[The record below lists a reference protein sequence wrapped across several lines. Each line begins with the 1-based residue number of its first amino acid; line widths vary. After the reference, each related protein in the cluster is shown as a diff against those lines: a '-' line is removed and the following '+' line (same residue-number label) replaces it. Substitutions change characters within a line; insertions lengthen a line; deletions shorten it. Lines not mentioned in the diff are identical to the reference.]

1 MPNTL
6 FGRLLLASLI
16 VLGLYFTLMGY
27 IASQLF
33 IDNRVASKH
42 EQLRLQN
49 QVLLSAAQFGDN
61 TIELPEELREARF
74 DTYESGLYG
83 YISSENGDII
93 WSSYSAHS
101 VPIDPQL
108 LIVSNPTPGK
118 AQFLETAEY
127 FVYHYNVLWEFIDDQ
142 PQLLTFSVLED
153 RRPTQQ
159 TINQF
164 QQRLS
169 LWLSA
174 IGAVLIVMLL
184 LLLRWGTQPL
194 RQLARKLKQVE
205 SGEADR
211 LEGNYPLEL
220 HAVTHNLNELLVAE
234 RRQRERY
241 RATLA
246 DLAHS
251 LKTPLAVIR
260 AELDGGGEE
269 QALTATLIADQT
281 SRMDEIISHQLQR
294 AVASGPRHL
303 GETVDIE
310 ACVERLILALEKVY
324 AEKHIAFILKVPHQA
339 VFKGDERD
347 LIEVM
352 GNLLDNA
359 CKACKNSIEVTVQ
372 NNKQS
377 LHIAIHDDGD
387 GIPAALRDQL
397 VKRGVRAD
405 LRSSGQ
411 GIGLDVARDIIQSY
425 GGEMTIAESHLGG
438 ALFQI
443 SLPA

>member
-1 MPNTL
+1 MMPNTL
-6 FGRLLLASLI
+6 FGRLLLASLVI
-16 VLGLYFTLMGY
+16 LGFYFSLMGY

-33 IDNRVASKH
+33 VENISITKR

-49 QVLLSAAQFGDN
+49 HVLLSAAQFGDDD
-61 TIELPEELREARF
+61 IEMPEDLREARF
-74 DTYESGLYG
+74 DEYESGLYG
-83 YISSENGDII
+83 FITNQAGDIL

-101 VPIDPQL
+101 MTIDKQL
-108 LIVSNPTPGK
+108 LTVSDLQPGE
-118 AQFLETAEY
+118 ARFLTTADY
-127 FVYHYNVLWEFIDDQ
+127 FVYHYNVRWEFIVDH

-153 RRPTQQ
+153 RRPSQA
-159 TINQF
+159 IIVQF

-169 LWLSA
+169 IWLLG
-174 IGAVLIVMLL
+174 IGTLLIVVLL
-184 LLLRWGTQPL
+184 LVLRWGTHPL

-205 SGEADR
+205 TGETDR
-211 LEGNYPLEL
+211 LEGAYPVEL
-220 HAVTHNLNELLVAE
+220 RAITKNLNELLDTE
-234 RRQRERY
+234 QRQRERY

-260 AELDGGGEE
+260 AELDGSKE
-269 QALTATLIADQT
+269 QALIVEQT

-294 AVASGPRHL
+294 AVVSAPRHL
-303 GETVDIE
+303 AETVNIE
-310 ACVERLILALEKVY
+310 ACAKRLILALEKVY
-324 AEKHIAFILKVPHQA
+324 AEKQIAFTIKSQQQA
-339 VFKGDERD
+339 IFKGDERD
-347 LIEVM
+347 LIEIM

-359 CKACKNSIEVTVQ
+359 CKACHRNIEVIVHTDEQ
-372 NNKQS
+372 Q
-377 LHIAIHDDGD
+377 LTIAIHDDGE
-387 GIPAALRDQL
+387 GIPPSLRAQL

-425 GGEMTIAESHLGG
+425 GGEMTIGESPMGG

-443 SLPA
+443 SLPN